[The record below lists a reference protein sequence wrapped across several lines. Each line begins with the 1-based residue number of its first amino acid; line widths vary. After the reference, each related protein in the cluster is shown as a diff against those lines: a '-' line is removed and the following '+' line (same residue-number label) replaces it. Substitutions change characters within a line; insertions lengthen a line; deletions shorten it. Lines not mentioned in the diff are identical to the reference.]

1 MPAEDGLHLEF
12 WGLFGGGINARA
24 LRREEATLLLP
35 LLLLVA
41 VVVICHMVVS
51 KVDEKKRLDILIMET
66 KLASRN
72 SAPLISKN

>member
-24 LRREEATLLLP
+24 LRREEDALLLP

-41 VVVICHMVVS
+41 VVVVCHVS
-51 KVDEKKRLDILIMET
+51 KVDEKKRLDILTMET